1 MKPEEF
7 ILDVKH
13 NTLKSYYV
21 FSGDNKY
28 VIDKYI
34 GFALKKDRWEV
45 VSPAMAYYELSNRSL
60 LVDKDNFVV
69 CRIDNGEVGRK
80 QFQSIISLQSKKT
93 VLILSTKQI
102 NVDNEIYFS
111 TTAGMNQAEE
121 YCRKNGI
128 KDFPVK
134 ESVEEFGLYKT
145 MLELEKIFIL
155 QQQRV
160 DFILDDILAL
170 SEKYGG
176 ELKVL
181 DLDFSEFIDF
191 EEYPMSVKI
200 EKDIL
205 TMIRIRE
212 IIDKNVSD
220 ISRISGI
227 QNEKMIYLFK
237 KYAVKYSLEELLEL
251 YNYVDDLRVWLRLG
265 MKEGYFR
272 DFLMLK
278 LTEIHRRR

>member
-176 ELKVL
+176 ELKVF